1 MESLSIQLD
10 YLDSLLKIVDL
21 LELSDNSVE
30 RQRSLYYLRQLSTI
44 KISAG
49 DSGDGPTSLF
59 CQVKLTEKQEDLFHR
74 LSNLGTESL
83 LTSKER
89 W

>member
-1 MESLSIQLD
+1 MKSESVQTD
-10 YLDSLLKIVDL
+10 YLDLLLRIVDL
-21 LELSDNSVE
+21 LEQTDNSVE

-49 DSGDGPTSLF
+49 DSEDGPTSCHPEVTRKREILF
-59 CQVKLTEKQEDLFHR
+59 KS

-83 LTSKER
+83 FGSER
-89 W
+89 